1 MMKGFPEQTMR
12 KHLLKLKSILLL
24 LLLFSL
30 VAMAGCQGTQDRPV
44 MRIGYMNCNSEAETL
59 ARFKPLTAY
68 LSEKMAIDFQVIPV
82 DTQDFSERFSAG
94 EFEFGHSNS
103 LLYIMLKEDQQM
115 QLIATEKRGQ
125 YGARTAG
132 TIISR
137 KGSGITELEHLKGK
151 RMVFGPQLAP
161 SGYLAQYDL
170 MLQAGLDPEIDLDYY
185 AIPHGSFKH
194 EKVVYGVYFGKFDVA
209 AAPALDIELMTGE
222 GRITADD
229 FHIVAQSEI
238 FPYCTFG
245 AAKSV
250 SQTLVQKFRKVLL
263 DITPETTVEFNG
275 ETVKVLDS
283 AWISGF
289 EQLSDADYDPLRRMA
304 RNANMPPYQEF

>member
-1 MMKGFPEQTMR
+1 MLFNTSVFR
-12 KHLLKLKSILLL
+12 TFICLLIAVSLLVVL
-24 LLLFSL
+24 S
-30 VAMAGCQGTQDRPV
+30 GCDSVQNRPV
-44 MRIGYMNCNSEAETL
+44 MRIGYMNCNSEAETV
-59 ARFKPLTAY
+59 ARFTPLTAY
-68 LSEKMAIDFQVIPV
+68 LSEKLNIDFEVIPV
-82 DTQDFSERFSAG
+82 DTQDFEERFTAG

-103 LLYIMLKEDQQM
+103 LLYIMLKEHQQM

-137 KGSGITELEHLKGK
+137 KGSGITRIEHLKGK
-151 RMVFGPQLAP
+151 RMLFGPQLAP

-170 MLQAGLDPEIDLDYY
+170 MLQAGFDPEMDLDYY

-209 AAPALDIELMTGE
+209 AAPALDLELMTRE
-222 GRITADD
+222 GRIFADD
-229 FHIVAQSEI
+229 FNIIAQSEVI
-238 FPYCTFG
+238 PYCTFG
-245 AAKSV
+245 AARNV
-250 SQTLVQKFRKVLL
+250 PADLVRAFRKVLL
-263 DITPETTVEFNG
+263 EITPETTVQFNG
-275 ETVKVLDS
+275 ETIKVLDS

-289 EQLSDADYDPLRRMA
+289 EQLSDSDYDPIRRMA

>member
-1 MMKGFPEQTMR
+1 MCG
-12 KHLLKLKSILLL
+12 ILRRASWLVPA
-24 LLLFSL
+24 LFLFVS
-30 VAMAGCQGTQDRPV
+30 VGCDQVKERPV
-44 MRIGYMNCNSEAETL
+44 MRIGYMNCNSEVETV
-59 ARFKPLTAY
+59 ARFSPLTAY
-68 LSEKMAIDFQVIPV
+68 LSEQLDIDFKVVPV
-82 DTQDFSERFSAG
+82 DTQDFSERFAAG

-103 LLYIMLKEDQQM
+103 LLYIMLKENRQM

-137 KGSGITELEHLKGK
+137 KGSGIKRIEDLKGK

-170 MLQAGLDPEIDLDYY
+170 MLNAGFDPEIDLEYY

-194 EKVVYGVYFGKFDVA
+194 EKVVYGVYFGEYDVA
-209 AAPALDIELMTGE
+209 AAPALDLELMARD
-222 GRITADD
+222 GRISPDD
-229 FHIVAQSEI
+229 FNIVAQSEVI
-238 FPYCTFG
+238 PYCTFG
-245 AAKSV
+245 AASSIPEEMV
-250 SQTLVQKFRKVLL
+250 SRFRKALL
-263 DITPETTVEFNG
+263 AITPETTVKYNG
-275 ETVKVLDS
+275 ETLKVLDS

-289 EQLSDADYDPLRRMA
+289 EQLSDSDYDPIRRMA